1 MYPDSR
7 VTVHFPP
14 PSPQVVAADEAVAN
28 EAAAKSQAIKD
39 ECEEDLAEALPAL
52 EAALAALN
60 TLTSK
65 DITLVKSM
73 KVNSKWLLLSWLLH
87 KQKSELSDTNFEIG
101 TLANILTECFTFAQ
115 KHSVKML
122 VRFFDLKVGIKELYF
137 PSSYRQKLS
146 NTHTFTCN
154 TFLLHVSPCYHP
166 HTPHPPHKHTE
177 SPCTG

>member
-1 MYPDSR
+1 M
-7 VTVHFPP
+7 HFPP

-73 KVNSKWLLLSWLLH
+73 KVNSKWVLLSWLLY
-87 KQKSELSDTNFEIG
+87 KQKRELSDTNFEIG
-101 TLANILTECFTFAQ
+101 
-115 KHSVKML
+115 K
-122 VRFFDLKVGIKELYF
+122 
-137 PSSYRQKLS
+137 
-146 NTHTFTCN
+146 
-154 TFLLHVSPCYHP
+154 PCQHID
-166 HTPHPPHKHTE
+166 
-177 SPCTG
+177 